1 MLCKPNHLGLLLL
14 ISEVV
19 FADTQLD
26 EIHVVESVVNGK
38 ASLTALASQVRI
50 SKEKLDNVKSGTLGE
65 ILTNVSGVQ
74 NNYFGPNAGRPMIR
88 GLSGQRV
95 QIMQNDMPIHDMAA
109 VSSNLAISANL
120 ASVKEIQII
129 KSGVASVLYGGK
141 SLVGQ

>member
-74 NNYFGPNAGRPMIR
+74 NNYGSR
-88 GLSGQRV
+88 
-95 QIMQNDMPIHDMAA
+95 
-109 VSSNLAISANL
+109 LAEL
-120 ASVKEIQII
+120 
-129 KSGVASVLYGGK
+129 LC
-141 SLVGQ
+141 